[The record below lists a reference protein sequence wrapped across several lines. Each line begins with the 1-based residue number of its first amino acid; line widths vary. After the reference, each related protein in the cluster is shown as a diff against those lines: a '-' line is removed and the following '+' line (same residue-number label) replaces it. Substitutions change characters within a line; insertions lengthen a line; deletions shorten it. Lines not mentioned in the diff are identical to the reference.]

1 MSHRL
6 HLTAL
11 ALLATLAG
19 CGDRADSGPTG
30 PGITAPAPGAP
41 PSTASGAA
49 EAVGGPAGPAS
60 RAAQERLTWRLALA
74 LAEPD
79 FRTYVSQALDR
90 SPVREHK
97 LQLQGF
103 LGRANGRARAAL
115 ARAGGDDQ
123 TAVEADAQSTIALEL
138 YLPVAAH
145 RATWRGGEDLLV
157 ATARDDGETPVAY
170 DTRGHRRLLDP
181 RTPPA
186 TPVLAVVPV
195 ETDFSGDSI
204 GLMLPDGDVG
214 GTGSGGGGGGSTGGT
229 TTTTPTPP
237 PGLYMT
243 YSHFREDFEGWL
255 KGNPEYEIH
264 ILGQSGASD
273 SLTSYQCA
281 GEHAGGYNAFDQNNL
296 DWTGNVLLFT
306 QAQLTAYKTAHP
318 NQNVRILAIE
328 DDDGA
333 CQIRLD
339 GDRFKNFQTTLQ
351 NAYPNLSGGKDST
364 SGFAKIFKRANA
376 LQRIL
381 RAAYSWITS
390 QDDLIGNAIEDT
402 VVNEYHS
409 GANWIVRGESNVTNG
424 WLKLQMR

>member
-1 MSHRL
+1 MSRRL

-11 ALLATLAG
+11 VLLAAGAAG
-19 CGDRADSGPTG
+19 CDDRADPGPTE
-30 PGITAPAPGAP
+30 PGTVKQPPELPIARP
-41 PSTASGAA
+41 PSEAAGGA
-49 EAVGGPAGPAS
+49 AGPAS
-60 RAAQERLTWRLALA
+60 RAAQERLARRLALA
-74 LAEPD
+74 LAEPG
-79 FRTYVSQALDR
+79 FRAYVKDALDR

-97 LQLQGF
+97 LHFQHF
-103 LGRANGRARAAL
+103 LGSSGGRARAAL
-115 ARAGGDDQ
+115 AKGAG
-123 TAVEADAQSTIALEL
+123 EAESSVDTDARSTIALEA

-145 RATWRGGEDLLV
+145 RASWRGSEDILV
-157 ATARDDGETPVAY
+157 ATARDDGEVPVAY

-204 GLMLPDGDVG
+204 GMMLPED
-214 GTGSGGGGGGSTGGT
+214 GGGGGGGGGT
-229 TTTTPTPP
+229 TTSTPP
-237 PGLYMT
+237 AGLYMT
-243 YSHFREDFEGWL
+243 SAHFVEDFEGWL
-255 KGNPEYEIH
+255 KGSPEYEIH

-281 GEHAGGYNAFDQNNL
+281 GEHAGGFYAFDQNSL

-306 QAQLTAYKTAHP
+306 QSQLTAYKTAHP
-318 NQNVRILAIE
+318 SQNLRILAIE

-339 GDRFKNFQTTLQ
+339 GDRFKTFQTTLQ
-351 NAYPNLSGGKDST
+351 NNYPNLTGGKDST
-364 SGFAKIFKRANA
+364 SGLARIFKRANA

-390 QDDLIGNAIEDT
+390 QDDLIGNAIEDS
-402 VVNEYHS
+402 VVGEYHS